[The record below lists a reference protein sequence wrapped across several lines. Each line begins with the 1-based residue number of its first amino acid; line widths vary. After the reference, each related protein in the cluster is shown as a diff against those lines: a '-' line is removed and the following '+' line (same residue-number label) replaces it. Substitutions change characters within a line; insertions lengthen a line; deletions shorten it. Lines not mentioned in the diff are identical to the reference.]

1 VYTAFIFLHDVI
13 ERREMRE
20 KRNISIISKPV
31 LAIFGNKYK
40 DNR

>member
-1 VYTAFIFLHDVI
+1 M

-20 KRNISIISKPV
+20 KRNISIISKLV

-40 DNR
+40 DNT